1 MGTTSFLH
9 SGTIGDVW
17 AAIPAINEYHRKT
30 GKQAILYLENG
41 HVAEYYAGAVHPTK
55 SADGTQ
61 VMLNEAMINMM
72 VPLLN
77 VQPSIVEAKVWN
89 QEDITVDL
97 NLFRTTF
104 VNLPYGCISRWYF
117 YTYPDFTC
125 DLSKIW
131 LTVPDVE
138 KNFAKGKIIITRSE
152 RYRNESIDYSFLKPY
167 EDDLLFCGT
176 MREYNNFCMSYDLNI
191 RKLTITNFLE
201 LAQAIK
207 QCRFH
212 ISNQTMA
219 AQLSAGLKI
228 PRIVEI
234 CSFAQNVIPVGEN
247 AYDFFA
253 QKGLEYA
260 FHALNGTD
268 KEYIET
274 VKVEISNKKAAQSE
288 QPKDLPQE

>member
-30 GKQAILYLENG
+30 GRQAILYLENG
-41 HVAEYYAGAVHPTK
+41 HVAEYYTGAVHPTK
-55 SADGTQ
+55 SADGAQ

-77 VQPSIVEAKVWN
+77 AQPSISEAKTWN
-89 QEDITVDL
+89 QEPIEIDL

-104 VNLPYGCISRWYF
+104 VNLPYGCISRWQF
-117 YTYPDFTC
+117 YTYPDLTC
-125 DLSKIW
+125 DLSKVW
-131 LTVPDVE
+131 LAVPDSE
-138 KNFAKGKIIITRSE
+138 KDLAKGKIIITRSE

-167 EDDLLFCGT
+167 EDNLLFCGT

-212 ISNQTMA
+212 VSNQTMA

-228 PRIVEI
+228 PRIVEV

-260 FHALNGTD
+260 FNKLNGTES
-268 KEYIET
+268 EYIAT
-274 VKVEISNKKAAQSE
+274 VKADIEKKKAAQIE
-288 QPKDLPQE
+288 QPNELHKD